1 MGIEPPWIVM
11 PFTENSNHGDL
22 LRFAA
27 SAGGRYEGSKRFP
40 KVAPRSLLPIT
51 SAISTLRSSPRSA
64 PRPVR
69 FVAKTE
75 LFAIPVLRRFLR
87 WIGTIPVERSRPD
100 VRAVRESLRVL
111 ERGELL
117 GIFPEGTRYRHGGLG
132 AFHEGVGWFA
142 IKARAPVIPIAIYG
156 YVPWKKGSTW
166 MRPGRLKILCGEP
179 LFFPAERYPSGKKPY
194 RAEATREVYLA
205 IQALLD
211 AAKERIPGAARDDP
225 LQSSVPGTHGR

>member
-1 MGIEPPWIVM
+1 MDSDAIYRKLQSWGSFAIRRLGRWEVRGVEAIPKSGPAILAANHLCYLDPPLV
-11 PFTENSNHGDL
+11 
-22 LRFAA
+22 AA
-27 SAGGRYEGSKRFP
+27 
-40 KVAPRSLLPIT
+40 L
-51 SAISTLRSSPRSA
+51 A